1 MNFSGAFKSLRFN
14 TDTFTFRSYE
24 NLCEVKPTVP
34 LISLFMIVRSSLW
47 LSEVLNVRGSFLLN
61 ESVHKNKRDYVLKL
75 IKKPL
80 KEGSALRSLQ
90 KGSILMHSFP
100 IVRINK
106 SRKLG
111 CPTQA
116 YYSLSTIKS
125 KTNCNQLRLLSKFHF
140 CNLKAPCQNG
150 QPSLSAQNLLELFE

>member
-1 MNFSGAFKSLRFN
+1 MLFK

-47 LSEVLNVRGSFLLN
+47 LTEVLNVRGSFLLN
-61 ESVHKNKRDYVLKL
+61 ESVHKNKRDHALKL

-90 KGSILMHSFP
+90 KGSNTDEQFSTYKNKQFKKIRMSHSG
-100 IVRINK
+100 V
-106 SRKLG
+106 
-111 CPTQA
+111 
-116 YYSLSTIKS
+116 
-125 KTNCNQLRLLSKFHF
+125 LLTK
-140 CNLKAPCQNG
+140 
-150 QPSLSAQNLLELFE
+150 